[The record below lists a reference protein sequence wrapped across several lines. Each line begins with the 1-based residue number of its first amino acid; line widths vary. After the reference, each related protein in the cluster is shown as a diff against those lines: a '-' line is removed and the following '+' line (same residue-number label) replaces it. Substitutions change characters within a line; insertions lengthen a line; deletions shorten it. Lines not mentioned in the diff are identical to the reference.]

1 MRFNRTIV
9 IAMSALEAALAVAI
23 GLAIPLI
30 PLTLMWVTRLDSGL
44 GWDVYWR
51 ASSDIWLLGH
61 GVDILVKLDPALST
75 ALGVP
80 GTDAPFFVS
89 LAPLAFALITVL
101 LGVRLGRRAV
111 EAGTAYIGPA
121 AGIMTFFGLAILI
134 VLSADHP
141 AVSPSLAQ
149 SVVLPGLVFA
159 IGVVIGARGEIGRS
173 GGRAEQIQLALTKWL
188 TGLPQGFRAVV
199 SMSIAGGG
207 IATAALV
214 AVAGITLS
222 VALVGNFA
230 TIVSLYEGLQGGVAG
245 SMAITAIELLYMP
258 VFVVW
263 VAAWFVGPGFAI
275 GTGSSVTPMGSSLG
289 PVPSIPIFG
298 ALPPAQLAFGFIC
311 LVVPVAV
318 GFLAG
323 YAVRG
328 RTLVAY
334 KFAEGRQARL
344 MRAVTPLGIAVCG
357 GVLLGGLAWL
367 ASGSIGPGRLVDVG
381 PNLWIVAGVFAA
393 ELLVASALGMAAPRP
408 SRRSR

>member
-1 MRFNRTIV
+1 MRFNRTVV
-9 IAMSALEAALAVAI
+9 IAMSALEAALAAAI
-23 GLAIPLI
+23 GLAIPLL
-30 PLTLMWVTRLDSGL
+30 PLTLMWVTRFDSGL
-44 GWDVYWR
+44 AWDVYWR
-51 ASSDIWLLGH
+51 ASADIWLLGH
-61 GVDILVKLDPALST
+61 GVDVVVKLDPALSSS
-75 ALGVP
+75 LGVP

-121 AGIMTFFGLAILI
+121 AGIITFFGLAILI

-149 SVVLPGLVFA
+149 SAILPGVIFA
-159 IGVVIGARGEIGRS
+159 IGVIIGARGEIGRS
-173 GGRAEQIQLALTKWL
+173 GGRAEQIQQALTKWAN
-188 TGLPQGFRAVV
+188 GLPQNFRAVA
-199 SMSIAGGG
+199 SMSLAGGG

-214 AVAGITLS
+214 GIAG
-222 VALVGNFA
+222 VALTVALIGNFA

-258 VFVVW
+258 VFVIW
-263 VAAWFVGPGFAI
+263 VASWLIGPGFAI
-275 GTGSSVTPMGSSLG
+275 GTGSSVTPLGSSLG

-298 ALPPAQLAFGFIC
+298 ALPPAQLAFGFIG
-311 LVVPVAV
+311 LVVPIAV

-328 RTLVAY
+328 RTLSA
-334 KFAEGRQARL
+334 FAFADGRRARL
-344 MRAVTPLGIAVCG
+344 LRAVTPLGIAITG

-381 PNLWIVAGVFAA
+381 PNIWVVGGVFAI
-393 ELLVASALGMAAPRP
+393 ELFVASALGMAAPRP